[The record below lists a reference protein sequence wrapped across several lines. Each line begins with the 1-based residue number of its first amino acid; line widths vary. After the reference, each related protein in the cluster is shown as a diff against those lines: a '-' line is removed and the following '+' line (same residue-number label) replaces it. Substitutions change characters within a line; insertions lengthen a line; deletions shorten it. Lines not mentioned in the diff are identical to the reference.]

1 MVFIH
6 LSLLTATIGLLSS
19 VQRQLAVGSADAEGG
34 EKEVDYSNIW
44 TAQKFQDADY
54 WFLKTGKFP
63 LQHLLVPFLIWR
75 FLFYCNIY

>member
-19 VQRQLAVGSADAEGG
+19 VQRQLAVTSADAEGG

-44 TAQKFQDADY
+44 TPQKFQDSEY
-54 WFLKTGKFP
+54 WFLKTGK
-63 LQHLLVPFLIWR
+63 LGILCRI
-75 FLFYCNIY
+75 C